1 MLIEVKGLEGAAD
14 QEAALLE
21 EGEGGGAM
29 LISWQ
34 SASARASG
42 RARRLI
48 AIMVQCMNI

>member
-21 EGEGGGAM
+21 VGEGGGAM

-34 SASARASG
+34 SASARAC
-42 RARRLI
+42 RLI